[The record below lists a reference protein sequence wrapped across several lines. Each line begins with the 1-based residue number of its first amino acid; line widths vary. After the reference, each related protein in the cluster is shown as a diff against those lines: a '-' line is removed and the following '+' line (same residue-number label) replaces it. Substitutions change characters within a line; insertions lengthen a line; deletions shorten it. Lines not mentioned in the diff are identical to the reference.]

1 MVSNWMVD
9 GHSLVMQQNKTKI
22 MIQEDYERDYLKESV
37 YLQADLIRTQED
49 IMQEI
54 IEEENRLPAR
64 ITVIYQT
71 KQPQLDELKDNAL
84 PF

>member
-1 MVSNWMVD
+1 MDILWLGFLLKFKAMD
-9 GHSLVMQQNKTKI
+9 
-22 MIQEDYERDYLKESV
+22 EDFERDYLKESV
-37 YLQADLIRTQED
+37 YLQADLIRMQED

-71 KQPQLDELKDNAL
+71 KQPHPNELKDNAL

>member
-1 MVSNWMVD
+1 
-9 GHSLVMQQNKTKI
+9 

-64 ITVIYQT
+64 VTVIYQT
-71 KQPQLDELKDNAL
+71 NPHPDELKNNAL

>member
-1 MVSNWMVD
+1 MKKKENTYSLD
-9 GHSLVMQQNKTKI
+9 GQAVNFS
-22 MIQEDYERDYLKESV
+22 EDFERDYLKDVV

-54 IEEENRLPAR
+54 IEEENRLPAT

-71 KQPQLDELKDNAL
+71 KQPQPDELKDNAL

>member
-1 MVSNWMVD
+1 MGILWL
-9 GHSLVMQQNKTKI
+9 GFRIKTKT

-37 YLQADLIRTQED
+37 YLQADFIRTEED

-71 KQPQLDELKDNAL
+71 KQPHPDELKDNAL

>member
-1 MVSNWMVD
+1 MKEKENMSSMD
-9 GHSLVMQQNKTKI
+9 GQVVNFS
-22 MIQEDYERDYLKESV
+22 EDFEREHLKDSV

-54 IEEENRLPAR
+54 MEEENRLPAR

-71 KQPQLDELKDNAL
+71 KQPQPDELKDNAL

>member
-1 MVSNWMVD
+1 MDILWL
-9 GHSLVMQQNKTKI
+9 GFRIKTKI
-22 MIQEDYERDYLKESV
+22 MIQEDFEREYLKESV

-71 KQPQLDELKDNAL
+71 KQPHPNELKDNAL

>member
-1 MVSNWMVD
+1 MNKKENGSFMD
-9 GHSLVMQQNKTKI
+9 GQAVNFS
-22 MIQEDYERDYLKESV
+22 EDFEREHLKDFV
-37 YLQADLIRTQED
+37 YLQVDLARTEED

-71 KQPQLDELKDNAL
+71 KQPQPDELKDNAL

>member
-1 MVSNWMVD
+1 M
-9 GHSLVMQQNKTKI
+9 KTSKPLI
-22 MIQEDYERDYLKESV
+22 EFHEDFERDYLKESV
-37 YLQADLIRTQED
+37 YLQADLARTQED

-71 KQPQLDELKDNAL
+71 KQPHPDELKNNAL

>member
-1 MVSNWMVD
+1 MNKKANGNFMD
-9 GHSLVMQQNKTKI
+9 GQVVNFS
-22 MIQEDYERDYLKESV
+22 EDFEREYLKESV

-71 KQPQLDELKDNAL
+71 KQPHPNELKDNAL

>member
-1 MVSNWMVD
+1 MKKKENTYSLD
-9 GHSLVMQQNKTKI
+9 GQVVNFS
-22 MIQEDYERDYLKESV
+22 EDFERDYLKDVV

-64 ITVIYQT
+64 ITVIYHT
-71 KQPQLDELKDNAL
+71 KQPQPDELKDNAL

>member
-1 MVSNWMVD
+1 MKKKENTYFMD
-9 GHSLVMQQNKTKI
+9 GQVANFS
-22 MIQEDYERDYLKESV
+22 EDFEREYLKESV

-71 KQPQLDELKDNAL
+71 KQPHPDELKDNAL

>member
-1 MVSNWMVD
+1 MD
-9 GHSLVMQQNKTKI
+9 GQVANFS
-22 MIQEDYERDYLKESV
+22 EDFEREYLKESV

-71 KQPQLDELKDNAL
+71 KQPHPNELKDNAL

>member
-1 MVSNWMVD
+1 MKEKENMFSMD
-9 GHSLVMQQNKTKI
+9 GQAANFS
-22 MIQEDYERDYLKESV
+22 EDFEREYLKESV

-64 ITVIYQT
+64 ITVIYQNT
-71 KQPQLDELKDNAL
+71 KQPQPDELKDNAL

>member
-1 MVSNWMVD
+1 MKNRII
-9 GHSLVMQQNKTKI
+9 L
-22 MIQEDYERDYLKESV
+22 EDYERDYLKESV

-64 ITVIYQT
+64 ITVIHQT
-71 KQPQLDELKDNAL
+71 NPHPNELKDNAL

>member
-1 MVSNWMVD
+1 MKEKENMSFMAGQVVNFS
-9 GHSLVMQQNKTKI
+9 
-22 MIQEDYERDYLKESV
+22 EDFEREHLKDSV

-64 ITVIYQT
+64 ITVIYQNT
-71 KQPQLDELKDNAL
+71 KQPQPDELKDNAL

>member
-1 MVSNWMVD
+1 MGILWL
-9 GHSLVMQQNKTKI
+9 GFRIKFKL

-37 YLQADLIRTQED
+37 YLQADLIRMQED

-64 ITVIYQT
+64 ITIIYQT
-71 KQPQLDELKDNAL
+71 KQPHPNELKDNAL

>member
-1 MVSNWMVD
+1 MKKKENTYFTD
-9 GHSLVMQQNKTKI
+9 GQAANFS
-22 MIQEDYERDYLKESV
+22 EDFERDYLKDSV

-71 KQPQLDELKDNAL
+71 KHHPNELKDNAL

>member
-1 MVSNWMVD
+1 LD
-9 GHSLVMQQNKTKI
+9 GQVVNFS
-22 MIQEDYERDYLKESV
+22 EDFERDYLKDVV

-64 ITVIYQT
+64 ITVIYEN
-71 KQPQLDELKDNAL
+71 KQPQPDELKDNAL

>member
-1 MVSNWMVD
+1 MKKKENTYFMD
-9 GHSLVMQQNKTKI
+9 GQVANFS
-22 MIQEDYERDYLKESV
+22 EDFEREYLKESV

-71 KQPQLDELKDNAL
+71 KQPHPNELKDNAL

>member
-1 MVSNWMVD
+1 MNKKENGSFMD
-9 GHSLVMQQNKTKI
+9 GLVVNFS
-22 MIQEDYERDYLKESV
+22 EDFEREYLKDSV

-71 KQPQLDELKDNAL
+71 KQPQPDELKDNAL